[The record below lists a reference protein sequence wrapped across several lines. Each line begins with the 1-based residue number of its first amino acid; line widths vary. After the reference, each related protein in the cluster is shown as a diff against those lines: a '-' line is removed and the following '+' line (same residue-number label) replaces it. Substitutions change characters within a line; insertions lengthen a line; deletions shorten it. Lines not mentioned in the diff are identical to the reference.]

1 MGEVGDGGDG
11 GDGVS
16 GCRVLLHCVSGITS
30 MSEERFTLQEN
41 PELDLV
47 LQARLQLTRSF
58 PAFFFLCRSE
68 SGLGD

>member
-1 MGEVGDGGDG
+1 MGEVGDGGG
-11 GDGVS
+11 GVS

-30 MSEERFTLQEN
+30 MSEERSTLQEN

-47 LQARLQLTRSF
+47 IQARLRLTRSF
-58 PAFFFLCRSE
+58 PPFFFLCRSE